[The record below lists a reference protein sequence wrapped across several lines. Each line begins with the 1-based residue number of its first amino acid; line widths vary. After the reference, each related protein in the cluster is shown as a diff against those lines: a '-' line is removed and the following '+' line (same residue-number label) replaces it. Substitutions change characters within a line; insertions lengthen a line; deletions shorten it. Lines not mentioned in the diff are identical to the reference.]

1 MLDQIESKTLRLVV
15 IGAGIL
21 ILGTF
26 AWAGTFILLR
36 GNISEI
42 TEIALPIVII
52 AGLVVLLLV
61 LGLLAFVFSVL
72 KLSNP
77 NEALGLP
84 SGTVRAV
91 IALMLLVIFAI
102 VAIFLYSDVAS
113 SGRMRLIEGVK
124 AEDVAG
130 LRKQLDVVAVVETKD
145 NKATVHYREQ
155 TSRTAEDLAKQLIV
169 LLGTLV
175 TAVSSFYFGS
185 SSVAAANKPQGGA
198 GGPNAKGVTPPTLK
212 ADGTPKTLTVG
223 GTNLENVKTAKL
235 KLGDQTIPATAVT
248 ATATQA
254 SCTFQADA
262 GKAAGPWDLV
272 LSDSSNNDS
281 TLPKSVTIT

>member
-1 MLDQIESKTLRLVV
+1 M
-15 IGAGIL
+15 
-21 ILGTF
+21 GTF

-102 VAIFLYSDVAS
+102 VAIFLYSDV
-113 SGRMRLIEGVK
+113 R
-124 AEDVAG
+124 
-130 LRKQLDVVAVVETKD
+130 AV
-145 NKATVHYREQ
+145 
-155 TSRTAEDLAKQLIV
+155 
-169 LLGTLV
+169 
-175 TAVSSFYFGS
+175 
-185 SSVAAANKPQGGA
+185 GA
-198 GGPNAKGVTPPTLK
+198 CA
-212 ADGTPKTLTVG
+212 
-223 GTNLENVKTAKL
+223 
-235 KLGDQTIPATAVT
+235 
-248 ATATQA
+248 
-254 SCTFQADA
+254 
-262 GKAAGPWDLV
+262 
-272 LSDSSNNDS
+272 
-281 TLPKSVTIT
+281 